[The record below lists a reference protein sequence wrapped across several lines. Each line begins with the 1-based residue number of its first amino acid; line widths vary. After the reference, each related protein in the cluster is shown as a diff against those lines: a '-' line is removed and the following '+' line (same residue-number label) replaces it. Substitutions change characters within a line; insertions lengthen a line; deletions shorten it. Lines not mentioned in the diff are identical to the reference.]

1 MKKNLVLI
9 AFTGFFIF
17 SALIAAYFLRWSKAD
32 LQSLSSQAP
41 IGPAFFINT
50 VKELKNVI
58 EIELTVENCPSR
70 ISSYT
75 DALYNLP
82 TRYFMPVNEDQTLF
96 LKAEGLHTLQE
107 MFELRLALRRK
118 LKVFESEGSVP
129 LLCVDMI
136 RRAFRVSRFS
146 EEFLLEWL
154 QSHQV
159 IDSKTY
165 LAWQGPFPHIVVN
178 PDYQKEDL
186 KFQVGDVLLIYGK
199 SPISATIS
207 QIADEPGS
215 FSHQAIIGQDRKQNL
230 YLIEALIETG
240 THIIPLKEWLKTAD
254 DTRSIH
260 YRYEDPKVGQM
271 AGRLMYDRAQNYID
285 KNKSTIRYDFAMDD
299 KDHATLF
306 CPEVIQ
312 AAYEYAA
319 QSLGKQPLI
328 YPRYR
333 TQVRKLRGTGYLE
346 AMGITPKDLLAP
358 SDIEVDT
365 RFHMLEEYRNLPILR
380 HMRLQEAV
388 LRSVFKWMEEKDY
401 KFNFSAI
408 YTAESYMSKT
418 LRNLGAFKDTIPTY
432 IPINVLQT
440 VLKLKAVVN
449 AIDAQIIP
457 WEDQY
462 FKKYGHS
469 FTFREVMEKVEEV
482 RKQDCELSKRSL
494 SENIYND
501 NSIKKPYSEFHWFF
515 NSPKGC

>member
-1 MKKNLVLI
+1 MKIKLVI
-9 AFTGFFIF
+9 PAFVGFFILG
-17 SALIAAYFLRWSKAD
+17 SLIANYFLQFKRESS
-32 LQSLSSQAP
+32 QVLSSQTP
-41 IGPAFFINT
+41 VGPALFIST
-50 VKELKNVI
+50 VKELKSVI
-58 EIELTVENCPSR
+58 ENELTVQNCPSR

-75 DALYNLP
+75 ENLYNLP
-82 TRYFMPVNEDQTLF
+82 TRYFMPVNDDQTAF
-96 LKAEGLHTLQE
+96 LKAEGPRTLQD
-107 MFELRLALRRK
+107 MFELRLALRKK
-118 LKVFESEGSVP
+118 LKAFEAEGP
-129 LLCVDMI
+129 TPILCVDMI

-159 IDSKTY
+159 VGHKAY

-178 PDYQKEDL
+178 PEYQKEDL
-186 KFQVGDVLLIYGK
+186 KFQAGDVLLIYGK

-215 FSHQAIIGQDRKQNL
+215 FSHQAIIGQDPQGKL
-230 YLIEALIETG
+230 YLIETLIETG
-240 THIIPLKEWLKTAD
+240 THLIPLNEWLKTAD

-260 YRYEDPKVGQM
+260 YRYEDSKVGQM
-271 AGRLMYDRAQNYID
+271 AGRLIYDRAQSHLE
-285 KNKSTIRYDFAMDD
+285 KNKETIRYDFAMDD
-299 KDHATLF
+299 KDHTTLF

-319 QSLGKQPLI
+319 HALGREPLV

-388 LRSVFKWMEEKDY
+388 LRSVFRWMEEKDY

-408 YTAESYMSKT
+408 YSAESYMSKL
-418 LRNLGAFKDTIPTY
+418 LRNFGAFKDTIPTY
-432 IPINVLQT
+432 IPTKVLGT
-440 VLKLKAVVN
+440 VLKLKAVVS
-449 AIDAQIIP
+449 AIDAQVIP
-457 WEDQY
+457 WEAEY

-469 FTFREVMEKVEEV
+469 LTFREVMEKVEEI
-482 RKQDCELSKRSL
+482 RKQDCELSKKSM
-494 SENIYND
+494 SENIFND
-501 NSIKKPYSEFHWFF
+501 NRVKKPYSEFHWFF